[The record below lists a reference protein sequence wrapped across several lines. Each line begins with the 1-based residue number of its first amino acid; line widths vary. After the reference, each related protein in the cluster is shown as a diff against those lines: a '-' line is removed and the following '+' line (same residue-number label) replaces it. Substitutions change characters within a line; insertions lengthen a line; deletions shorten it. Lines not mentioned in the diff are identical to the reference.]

1 MTKKI
6 LLLLTA
12 FSLFLTT
19 NTVNA
24 LDVASENTNVEDQKI
39 TIDDVKKFIPDS
51 IELDIKS
58 SDLFDENLINEVDAT
73 QYSTVISDKIGPVIE
88 KKFRDNLQFEK
99 ETVTTNIN
107 GSNNTYEQE
116 NFLVNNVKMY
126 YDLIVEDVYSAT
138 VVVYERKAPDYYY
151 CTTDE
156 ECREKDIEKTVQF
169 KKNITLKYTD
179 SDQYNEEDQKYVQNI
194 INSSIFKDASNYF
207 ESIDCE
213 WNKLIKDSIDKLRN
227 TLNDSTLKIYNSGTS
242 GCSGDGDFAACGVG
256 VAIARNSVVYELA
269 SINVVSF
276 NTIIIPAEIADTD
289 EAYINYALPKLKELW
304 KEYTIKNVSKYND
317 DIEIVEGTKIKNN
330 GTLYKLSLEGGNC
343 SNEECFARVILKKEN
358 TKKVID
364 NVIINNNSNIQ
375 VTGSNINKDDEIYTE
390 MLNKA
395 KERGF
400 NNVFGSYEFK
410 IVNGKIS
417 DKLAITFTLGNE
429 YNGKYALVLHKKA
442 DGNYEEF
449 NKTVE
454 NGQVT
459 IEVSELSPF
468 MILLSD
474 SQPVNK
480 TPNNAQTSS
489 LNITLYSVIAIG
501 SLLGIAYI
509 VIRNKK
515 KES

>member
-207 ESIDCE
+207 ESID
-213 WNKLIKDSIDKLRN
+213 S
-227 TLNDSTLKIYNSGTS
+227 
-242 GCSGDGDFAACGVG
+242 
-256 VAIARNSVVYELA
+256 
-269 SINVVSF
+269 
-276 NTIIIPAEIADTD
+276 
-289 EAYINYALPKLKELW
+289 
-304 KEYTIKNVSKYND
+304 
-317 DIEIVEGTKIKNN
+317 
-330 GTLYKLSLEGGNC
+330 
-343 SNEECFARVILKKEN
+343 
-358 TKKVID
+358 
-364 NVIINNNSNIQ
+364 
-375 VTGSNINKDDEIYTE
+375 
-390 MLNKA
+390 
-395 KERGF
+395 
-400 NNVFGSYEFK
+400 
-410 IVNGKIS
+410 
-417 DKLAITFTLGNE
+417 
-429 YNGKYALVLHKKA
+429 
-442 DGNYEEF
+442 
-449 NKTVE
+449 
-454 NGQVT
+454 
-459 IEVSELSPF
+459 
-468 MILLSD
+468 
-474 SQPVNK
+474 
-480 TPNNAQTSS
+480 
-489 LNITLYSVIAIG
+489 
-501 SLLGIAYI
+501 
-509 VIRNKK
+509 
-515 KES
+515 